1 MMLNDG
7 FSAMTHLENQLY
19 VPDSLGVDQIRSE
32 SLVRGLA
39 FGICVGGIV
48 WVTIASLV
56 IWALS

>member
-1 MMLNDG
+1 MILNDG

-19 VPDSLGVDQIRSE
+19 APDSLGVDQMRND

-39 FGICVGGIV
+39 FGVCVGGIA
-48 WVTIASLV
+48 WVTLASLV